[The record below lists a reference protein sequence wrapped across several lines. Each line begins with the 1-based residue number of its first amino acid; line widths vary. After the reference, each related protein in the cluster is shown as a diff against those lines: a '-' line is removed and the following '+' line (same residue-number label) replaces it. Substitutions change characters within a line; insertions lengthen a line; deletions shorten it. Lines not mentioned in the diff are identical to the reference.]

1 MPLIQA
7 VVRTRPPWDRWT
19 EIDVPNV
26 SACTALHRVCVCF
39 RSWRKVTANRTLART
54 EQSASTWTTTTTA
67 TAAPNSKERTARDCE
82 TIARARLA
90 KVRPG
95 LREPV
100 WTSYLLFE
108 HLYPPPHSVSLP
120 VATRSSLNSPAD
132 HVWPDLGLFW
142 FARGG
147 GVGFDWT
154 RRLQWPCDE
163 SWGRENVALSASARV
178 IPTRSPFM

>member
-26 SACTALHRVCVCF
+26 SACTALHRVCVFPQLEEGYCEPNPCENGAECF
-39 RSWRKVTANRTLART
+39 NLNNDYYCNCSSKFEGKNCSRLRNDCESKACQGTTWSPRTSVNFLFIVRASVPPSAFRVAACCHAVKPKLPSRSRLARFG
-54 EQSASTWTTTTTA
+54 AF
-67 TAAPNSKERTARDCE
+67 
-82 TIARARLA
+82 L
-90 KVRPG
+90 VRK
-95 LREPV
+95 R
-100 WTSYLLFE
+100 
-108 HLYPPPHSVSLP
+108 
-120 VATRSSLNSPAD
+120 
-132 HVWPDLGLFW
+132 
-142 FARGG
+142 G